1 MLPESELI
9 PYGSS
14 ELPPGPWLVFSPHPD
29 DETFG
34 LGGSLILASQQ
45 NIETHVVFVTD
56 GALGG
61 TTDQGSLVNCRKA
74 EAEQASAALGVSQI
88 HFFGEPDRG
97 LQVCIVLLR
106 GL

>member
-34 LGGSLILASQQ
+34 LGGSR
-45 NIETHVVFVTD
+45 F
-56 GALGG
+56 
-61 TTDQGSLVNCRKA
+61 
-74 EAEQASAALGVSQI
+74 
-88 HFFGEPDRG
+88 
-97 LQVCIVLLR
+97 LQVSKISRPMWFLLLTEHWAVR
-106 GL
+106 LIRDRW